1 MQTEFKRE
9 YHINE
14 ITSELKQ
21 VDIFTKMSFDEKNS
35 ELTIVTTI
43 PRSSNSISVYI
54 HNKTNKTDNQ
64 RMLTNL
70 CIVEHL
76 VLLVIGMMITT
87 VLMQKKQKMTT
98 IQLKNLFFQRIC
110 LQKFQNHP

>member
-70 CIVEHL
+70 CIVESSSIAGHRYDDNDC
-76 VLLVIGMMITT
+76 INAEKT
-87 VLMQKKQKMTT
+87 KMTT